1 MRVLQVTSYFYPHVG
16 GLETYVYN
24 LSKHLVKRGHEVVV
38 YTSNLPKSKHYEVFD
53 GLEIRRFNAFTKPLG
68 NPFTLGMFKSL
79 LNVKGFD
86 IVHAHDEH
94 AFTANL
100 AALTRLI
107 NGKPIVISSHG
118 RLSYDYWLGKLLL
131 FLYERTA
138 MRLTLKGA
146 QAVIVLSGSDKEY
159 LSRFGIDPQKIRV
172 IPNALT
178 PFQSNLYPVK
188 EGPEKEYGFEG
199 KHLILY
205 VGQLLRRKGVQY
217 LIDALPKIS
226 SAIKDVRLAIVGD
239 GDYKGELMK
248 RVRACKVQG
257 FVDFLGRIS
266 NEKLVQMYSKCDV
279 LVLPSLAE
287 GVPNVILEAMS
298 RGKPV
303 IATQIPG
310 ITDYFQETAYLVK
323 PSDAESL
330 SEAVIDVLSN
340 NYVAENLGKKG
351 QALLENNFT
360 WSKVADSVLELY
372 NGILNNYKD

>member
-1 MRVLQVTSYFYPHVG
+1 VHV
-16 GLETYVYN
+16 
-24 LSKHLVKRGHEVVV
+24 
-38 YTSNLPKSKHYEVFD
+38 
-53 GLEIRRFNAFTKPLG
+53 
-68 NPFTLGMFKSL
+68 
-79 LNVKGFD
+79 
-86 IVHAHDEH
+86 HDEH

-107 NGKPIVISSHG
+107 NGKPIVVSSHG

-146 QAVIVLSGSDKEY
+146 QAVIVLSASDKEY
-159 LSRFGIDPQKIRV
+159 LSHFGIDTQKIRV

-178 PFQSNLYPVK
+178 PFQRNLDPVK
-188 EGPEKEYGFEG
+188 EGPEREDGFEG
-199 KHLILY
+199 KRLILY

-217 LIDALPKIS
+217 LIDAMPKIS
-226 SAIKDVRLAIVGD
+226 SAVKDVKLVIVGD
-239 GDYKGELMK
+239 GEYKGKLMK
-248 RVRACKVQG
+248 RVRDYKVQG

-266 NEKLVQMYSKCDV
+266 DEELMQMYSLCNV

-287 GVPNVILEAMS
+287 GVPNVILEAMAQ
-298 RGKPV
+298 GKPV

-330 SEAVIDVLSN
+330 SKAVIDVLSN
-340 NYVAENLGKKG
+340 NYLAENLGKKG

-360 WSKVADSVLELY
+360 WAKVTDSVLELY
-372 NGILNNYKD
+372 NDVLNNYKD